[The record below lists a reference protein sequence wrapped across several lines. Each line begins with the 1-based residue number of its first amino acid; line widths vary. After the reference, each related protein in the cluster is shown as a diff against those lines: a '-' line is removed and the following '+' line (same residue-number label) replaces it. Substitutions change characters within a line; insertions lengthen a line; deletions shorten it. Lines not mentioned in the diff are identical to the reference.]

1 MHFVDILRPFQSKT
15 RYHAVGSQT
24 LALAQQLFVTLFLL
38 SGWQK
43 TTVGLIL
50 WAVFSTFFAL
60 FIHSRMVVE
69 RPARRTLRRVIRQLE
84 VLMSVGNAALLILL
98 SGSITNML
106 ILISLYLLAASLT
119 SEFHGRR
126 WIQFD

>member
-1 MHFVDILRPFQSKT
+1 LV
-15 RYHAVGSQT
+15 A
-24 LALAQQLFVTLFLL
+24 LFLL

-50 WAVFSTFFAL
+50 WALFSTSFAL
-60 FIHSRMVVE
+60 FIHSRMVIE
-69 RPARRTLRRVIRQLE
+69 KPPRRTFRRIIREFE
-84 VLMSVGNAALLILL
+84 VVVSVGNAALLVFL
-98 SGSITNML
+98 SGSIANMV
-106 ILISLYLLAASLT
+106 ILISLYLVAASLT